1 MGSLTAGDFARFF
14 QDVHGVNPFPWQQ
27 RLTERVLDTGWPSV
41 VDLPTG
47 TGKTALLDIAV
58 FALAANPSESPRRIV
73 FVIDRRIVV
82 DQVCKRA
89 TQIQERLQ
97 EGDTRVLRSVMGSL
111 RKLGGGKPL
120 GVAALRG
127 GIPID
132 REWTH
137 RPDQPWVLVSTVDQ
151 FGSRLLFRGYGVGR
165 RMRPVHAG
173 LAGND
178 CLVILDEV
186 HLSVPFAE
194 TLGQVARLSAG
205 PLPKRFHIV
214 TMSATPG
221 PEDEDTFRLD
231 DHADLEECA
240 ELRRR
245 VLARKQAKLVSVP
258 NRNALPAKVLALVR
272 SLSKSGVAS
281 AIRSVGVV
289 VNRVRGARDTHR
301 TLHEA
306 GFRVHLITGRMRP
319 LDRLAELEAIKSAVD
334 PDRREALDE
343 MTIVVATQAIEV
355 GADFSFDALIT
366 ECASVDSL
374 RQRFG
379 RLDRRGTYSE
389 RNDRPA
395 PTWILGLRS
404 DLGSK
409 HPDPI
414 YGDSIKETWKELKRL
429 EPPSENDGIDV
440 GPQSLGGFPQ
450 KAAAPPSQAPLLL
463 NTHMD
468 AWVQTNPQPIVD
480 PPIEWFLHG
489 IQRNVIHEVAIVWRR
504 DRTDTALKLVP
515 PRQAEFLSVPID
527 AVKSWFA
534 GGPETDVAD
543 VQGLVSGE
551 TEANTRI
558 DGCVRWQ
565 GVGTETETIESVA
578 DIRPGDT
585 LVMSPDRGGLSF
597 GTWDPSSKAP
607 VEDRGDEAQ
616 VAHGR
621 GATLRLDSGLPA
633 IATLSGT
640 LPSPDDETDA
650 DTPLHDRAREWLQVN
665 DTNGQ
670 PEWLADVLR
679 RLQQGFCITL
689 VEDGSDEPGG
699 YYILTERNPGTGKPV
714 TDPSA
719 MDGSDQAGSMTGA
732 AVTLSRH
739 LEGVAERARRT
750 AERLD
755 LPRNIVDDLW
765 LAGRLHDIGKADR
778 RFQAQLVGDDPV
790 RLEMLDKPLA
800 KSLPAVPKIRRYP
813 VGMRHELGSVALMDS
828 TPEVLAPAH
837 DRELV
842 LHLIATHHGWARPLP
857 PIIEDPDPQLVSYC
871 VDGRCLEAHS
881 NLADGPLALDMAERF
896 WRLVGRYGYYGL
908 AWLETILRLADH
920 RQSAEED
927 GDR

>member
-1 MGSLTAGDFARFF
+1 MNSLTAGDFARFF
-14 QDVHGVNPFPWQQ
+14 QDVHGCEPFPWQQ
-27 RLTERVLDTGWPSV
+27 RLAERVLDTGWPLV

-89 TQIQERLQ
+89 KQIQERLL
-97 EGDTRVLRSVMGSL
+97 EGDTRVLGSVMGNL
-111 RKLGGGKPL
+111 GELGGGKPF

-186 HLSVPFAE
+186 HLSIPFAE
-194 TLGQVARLSAG
+194 TLGQVLRLSAG

-214 TMSATPG
+214 KMSATPG
-221 PEDEDTFRLD
+221 SEGEDTFRLD
-231 DHADLEECA
+231 DQADLEECA

-258 NRNALPAKVLALVR
+258 NRNGLPAEVLALVR
-272 SLSKSGVAS
+272 SLSKSGTAS
-281 AIRSVGVV
+281 VIYSVGVV
-289 VNRVRGARDTHR
+289 VNRVKGARDTHR
-301 TLHEA
+301 TLQEA

-319 LDRLAELEAIKSAVD
+319 LDRVAELEAIKSAVD

-389 RNDRPA
+389 QIDGPA
-395 PTWILGLRS
+395 QAWILGVKSELAGKR
-404 DLGSK
+404 
-409 HPDPI
+409 PDPI
-414 YGDSIKETWKELKRL
+414 YGESVRATWKELERL
-429 EPPSENDGIDV
+429 DREGPIDI
-440 GPQSLGGFPQ
+440 GPQSLAGFPEE
-450 KAAAPPSQAPLLL
+450 AAAPRPQAPLLL

-489 IQRNVIHEVAIVWRR
+489 IQQDRIREVAIVWRR
-504 DRTDTALKLVP
+504 DLTDRALKLVP
-515 PRQAEFLSVPID
+515 PRQAEFLSVPMD
-527 AVKSWFA
+527 AARSWLTE
-534 GGPETDVAD
+534 GPEIDVAD
-543 VQGLVSGE
+543 VQGFGLEESE
-551 TEANTRI
+551 T
-558 DGCVRWQ
+558 DHPVGHCVRWN
-565 GVGTETETIESVA
+565 GVGEATEVIAVA
-578 DIRPGDT
+578 DIQPGDT
-585 LVMSPDRGGLSF
+585 LVVSPDRGGLIS
-597 GTWDPSSKAP
+597 GSWDPSSEAE
-607 VEDRGDEAQ
+607 VEDLGDEAQ
-616 VAHGR
+616 FEHRRRV
-621 GATLRLDSGLPA
+621 TLRLDPELA
-633 IATLSGT
+633 TIAKLMGT
-640 LPSPDDETDA
+640 RPSPDEETDA
-650 DTPLHDRAREWLQVN
+650 ERPLHDRVREWLQLN
-665 DTNGQ
+665 ETNGQ
-670 PEWLADVLR
+670 PEWLAGVLKRLR
-679 RLQQGFCITL
+679 RGFDCTP
-689 VEDGSDEPGG
+689 VGRESDEPCG
-699 YYILTERNPGTGKPV
+699 YYILTERNRGARTPV
-714 TDPSA
+714 TDPSL
-719 MDGSDQAGSMTGA
+719 MDGSDEAGSMTGA

-755 LPRNIVDDLW
+755 LPRDIVDDLW

-778 RFQAQLVGDDPV
+778 RFQEQLVGGDPV

-813 VGMRHELGSVALMDS
+813 IGMRHELGSVALVDS

-837 DRELV
+837 DPELV

-871 VDGRCLEAHS
+871 VDGRCLEA
-881 NLADGPLALDMAERF
+881 
-896 WRLVGRYGYYGL
+896 
-908 AWLETILRLADH
+908 
-920 RQSAEED
+920 
-927 GDR
+927 

>member
-1 MGSLTAGDFARFF
+1 MSSLTADNFAQFF
-14 QDVHGVNPFPWQQ
+14 QDVHGPEPFPWQQ
-27 RLTERVLDTGWPSV
+27 RLAERVLDTGWPSV

-89 TQIQERLQ
+89 RKIQKRLQ
-97 EGDTRVLRSVMGSL
+97 EGDTKVLRSVTDSL
-111 RKLGGGKPL
+111 EELGGGKPL
-120 GVAALRG
+120 GVASLRG

-137 RPDQPWVLVSTVDQ
+137 RPDRPWVLVSTVDQ

-165 RMRPVHAG
+165 RMRPVHGG

-194 TLGQVARLSAG
+194 TLGQIARLPAG
-205 PLPKRFHIV
+205 SLPRRFRMV
-214 TMSATPG
+214 KMSATPG
-221 PEDEDTFRLD
+221 SRDEDAFRLD
-231 DHADLEECA
+231 DQADLEECA

-258 NRNALPAKVLALVR
+258 NRNALPAKVQALVR
-272 SLSKSGVAS
+272 SLSKSGTAS
-281 AIRSVGVV
+281 VIHSVGVV
-289 VNRVRGARDTHR
+289 VNRVKGARDTHR
-301 TLHEA
+301 TLQEA

-319 LDRLAELEAIKSAVD
+319 LDRVAELEAIKSAVD

-366 ECASVDSL
+366 ECASIDSL

-389 RNDRPA
+389 QIGPA
-395 PTWILGLRS
+395 DAWILGVKSELAGKR
-404 DLGSK
+404 
-409 HPDPI
+409 PDPI
-414 YGDSIKETWKELKRL
+414 YGESVKATWKELERL
-429 EPPSENDGIDV
+429 DREGPIDI
-440 GPQSLGGFPQ
+440 GPQSLAGFPDE
-450 KAAAPPSQAPLLL
+450 APARPSEAPLLL
-463 NTHMD
+463 STHMD

-489 IQRNVIHEVAIVWRR
+489 KQQDRIREVAIVWRR
-504 DRTDTALKLVP
+504 DLTDRALKLVP
-515 PRQAEFLSVPID
+515 PRQAESLSVPID
-527 AVKSWFA
+527 AAKSWLTE
-534 GGPETDVAD
+534 GPEIDVAD
-543 VQGLVSGE
+543 VQGLGLEE
-551 TEANTRI
+551 TEADHLVGN
-558 DGCVRWQ
+558 CVRWK
-565 GVGTETETIESVA
+565 GIGEATEVIAVA
-578 DIRPGDT
+578 DIQPGDT
-585 LVMSPDRGGLSF
+585 LVVSPDRGGLSS
-597 GTWDPSSKAP
+597 GSWDPSSEAE
-607 VEDRGDEAQ
+607 VEDLGDEAQ
-616 VAHGR
+616 FEHRRRV
-621 GATLRLDSGLPA
+621 TLRLDPELA
-633 IATLSGT
+633 TIAKLMGT
-640 LPSPDDETDA
+640 RPSPDEETDA
-650 DTPLHDRAREWLQVN
+650 ERPLHDRVREWLQLN
-665 DTNGQ
+665 ETNGQ
-670 PEWLADVLR
+670 PEWLAGVLKRLR
-679 RLQQGFCITL
+679 RGFDCTP
-689 VEDGSDEPGG
+689 VGREPDEPGG
-699 YYILTERNPGTGKPV
+699 YYILTERNRGTRTPV
-714 TDPSA
+714 TDPSL
-719 MDGSDQAGSMTGA
+719 MDGSDEAGSMTGA

-739 LEGVAERARRT
+739 LEGVAERTRRT
-750 AERLD
+750 AERLG
-755 LPRNIVDDLW
+755 LPRDIVDDLW

-778 RFQAQLVGDDPV
+778 RFQARLVGGDPV

-800 KSLPAVPKIRRYP
+800 KSLAAVPKIRRYP
-813 VGMRHELGSVALMDS
+813 MGMRHELGSVALVDS
-828 TPEVLAPAH
+828 TPEVLAQAH

-871 VDGRCLEAHS
+871 VDGRCLEAQS
-881 NLADGPLALDMAERF
+881 DLADGSLALDMAERF

>member
-14 QDVHGVNPFPWQQ
+14 QDVHGCEPFPWQQ
-27 RLTERVLDTGWPSV
+27 RLTEQVLDTGWPSV

-58 FALAANPSESPRRIV
+58 FALAARPSESPRRIV

-89 TQIQERLQ
+89 RQIQERLQ

-111 RKLGGGKPL
+111 GELGGGKPL

-194 TLGQVARLSAG
+194 TLGQVAGLSAG

-245 VLARKQAKLVSVP
+245 VLARKQATLVSVP
-258 NRNALPAKVLALVR
+258 NRNGLPAEVLALVR
-272 SLSKSGVAS
+272 SLSKSGTTSV
-281 AIRSVGVV
+281 IHCVGVV
-289 VNRVRGARDTHR
+289 VNRVKGARDTHR
-301 TLHEA
+301 TLQEA

-319 LDRLAELEAIKSAVD
+319 LDRVAELEAIKSAVD
-334 PDRREALDE
+334 PDRREALDK

-389 RNDRPA
+389 QIDGPA
-395 PTWILGLRS
+395 QAWILGVKSELAGKR
-404 DLGSK
+404 
-409 HPDPI
+409 PDPI
-414 YGDSIKETWKELKRL
+414 YGESVRATWKELERL
-429 EPPSENDGIDV
+429 DREGPIDI
-440 GPQSLGGFPQ
+440 GPQSLAGFPEE
-450 KAAAPPSQAPLLL
+450 AAAPRPQAPLLL

-489 IQRNVIHEVAIVWRR
+489 IQQDRIREVAIVWRR
-504 DRTDTALKLVP
+504 DLTDRALKLVP

-527 AVKSWFA
+527 AAKSWLT

-543 VQGLVSGE
+543 VQGCGLEE
-551 TEANTRI
+551 TEADHI
-558 DGCVRWQ
+558 VGHCVRWE
-565 GVGTETETIESVA
+565 GVGEPTEVIDSVA
-578 DIRPGDT
+578 AILPGDT
-585 LVMSPDRGGLSF
+585 LVVSPNRGGLSS

-616 VAHGR
+616 VVHR
-621 GATLRLDSGLPA
+621 RRVTLRLDSDLPT
-633 IATLSGT
+633 IAKLAGT
-640 LPSPDDETDA
+640 LPSLGDEVEA
-650 DTPLHDRAREWLQVN
+650 ERPLQDRVREWLRLNQR
-665 DTNGQ
+665 TAE
-670 PEWLADVLR
+670 PPWLASVLA
-679 RLQQGFCITL
+679 RLLRGFDSTL
-689 VEDGSDEPGG
+689 VGEEAHEPGG
-699 YYILTERNPGTGKPV
+699 YYILTERNRGTRTPV
-714 TDPSA
+714 TDPSL
-719 MDGSDQAGSMTGA
+719 MDGSDEAGSMTGA
-732 AVTLSRH
+732 AVTLGRH

-755 LPRNIVDDLW
+755 LPRDIVDDLW

-778 RFQAQLVGDDPV
+778 RFQAQLVGGDPV
-790 RLEMLDKPLA
+790 EMAMLKEPFA
-800 KSLPAVPKIRRYP
+800 KSLPEAPKVFRYP
-813 VGMRHELGSVALMDS
+813 RGMRHELGSVALVDS
-828 TPEVLAPAH
+828 APEVLAQAH
-837 DRELV
+837 DPELV

-857 PIIEDPDPQLVSYC
+857 SIIEDPDPQLVSYC
-871 VDGRCLEAHS
+871 VDGRCLEAQS
-881 NLADGPLALDMAERF
+881 DLADGSLALDTADRF

-920 RQSAEED
+920 RQSAKED